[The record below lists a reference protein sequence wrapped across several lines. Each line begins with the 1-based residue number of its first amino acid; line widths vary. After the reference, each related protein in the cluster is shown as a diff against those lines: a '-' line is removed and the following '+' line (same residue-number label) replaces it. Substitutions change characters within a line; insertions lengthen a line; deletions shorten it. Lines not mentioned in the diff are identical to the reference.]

1 MYQSGVHRLV
11 LPRPVPSGNS
21 ASPLLSGIGWYEP
34 SSAGRA
40 PTRFGSRRSRV
51 RIPPPRH
58 EHPGHMALI
67 RLHGCTKTGVGAAW
81 VQLTPVSDP
90 CRTAVRQR
98 PASGSASCATRSCPL
113 TESGL
118 PGRTS
123 TPSIRARRH
132 RRCSQRRPTT
142 AGTRARVAA
151 CGNQPRRSR
160 RRCVLVEC
168 VAIGAARWA
177 TRFEHKVT
185 AGPYSG
191 GRGLDSLR
199 GRYGAGEIDD
209 EKYRRRRRLPSRKTE
224 WIADPG

>member
-98 PASGSASCATRSCPL
+98 LWAFTEIRRSQ
-113 TESGL
+113 
-118 PGRTS
+118 PGTS
-123 TPSIRARRH
+123 TTTLVLVPRAAAVRAEVAVGSGAGRRLGLAPSSRCSAASLPTQVQHEARRLANEEGC
-132 RRCSQRRPTT
+132 RPRRPRHP
-142 AGTRARVAA
+142 APPSTRCRR
-151 CGNQPRRSR
+151 PRRNPSTGMTLR
-160 RRCVLVEC
+160 V
-168 VAIGAARWA
+168 
-177 TRFEHKVT
+177 
-185 AGPYSG
+185 
-191 GRGLDSLR
+191 RG
-199 GRYGAGEIDD
+199 
-209 EKYRRRRRLPSRKTE
+209 
-224 WIADPG
+224 